1 MEISVMISELKTEAI
16 ALGRTLRTKEDEA
29 NLLRDRL
36 HRLEDEIHTATDRY
50 DAVKMAIDALEL
62 ITPASNGVKSVT
74 VQAPIVRD
82 IVPETNAD
90 ANVEPKKKGRPRIA
104 RRIVKRDAKGNVIG
118 EFSSI
123 NMAAKSFGWSHPS
136 MQKYIECTSREK
148 QVRLRGFSLEYAKSE
163 K

>member
-16 ALGRTLRTKEDEA
+16 TLGKTLRTKETEA
-29 NLLRDRL
+29 NNLRDRL
-36 HRLEDEIHTATDRY
+36 HHLEEEIQTATDRY
-50 DAVKMAIDALEL
+50 DAVRMAIDALEL
-62 ITPASNGVKSVT
+62 IVPTSNAMKPDIPSHTAS
-74 VQAPIVRD
+74 A
-82 IVPETNAD
+82 IVPESDAVAD
-90 ANVEPKKKGRPRIA
+90 AEPKKKGRPRIA
-104 RRIVKRDAKGNVIG
+104 KRVIKRDAKGVVIG